1 MSTNAD
7 TCNMEVMESTSGSE
21 ETARGLKPVLGTTLF
36 RRETERRKKLH
47 ERGVIPT
54 GCAEIDDA
62 LLLGGG
68 FERGCV
74 VGVSA
79 EEVEFGILLGLQ
91 TITRALVF
99 EHGERKQRATI
110 ITTLPVTTVLPTLRD
125 IIRYQVQSKLGPRN
139 LGSDD
144 ELRRCLEA
152 ISISRIFDIEGLWE
166 VLRELDEAR
175 NKTRLRHNEDE
186 NEEMTSPPAPEDTR
200 EENVSS
206 EAKNATV
213 SLANEQNEEIGST
226 GTGIE
231 KAGTDLA
238 TITPWRAVQ
247 ESRASSSEPV
257 TQLPPLRV
265 GPELR
270 PLARNSEI
278 LDSEDE
284 EPLSSSPLSSPP
296 STVAPQSPS
305 PSEHHPQPHTEQ
317 DPSPAMSVDPE
328 PEERPQELEAPPS
341 EPVANL
347 PSPVPD
353 IILVTHFSAL
363 LTTLFTHND
372 KTSAHTNLQLL
383 SSHLGNLALSTGA
396 LIMLLNT
403 TTSPS
408 PEPSTSTSAA
418 APGPFPDTNQPITLP
433 SQETTKQQRP
443 LDATLRSIFNPAP
456 PPQHQQQHLQG
467 PNPHDHQGQRSGYSY
482 GYGHAASRLTRRNKP
497 SFGATFAQFLDLHL
511 LCTRVPRTRD
521 DAETAIALGP
531 GLSASG
537 EDVKYAWVVEV
548 LLDELGFYDWEGLE
562 KKRKGKMAMMAM
574 VKDKDR
580 DKDKER
586 EKGQGDD
593 GLPPR
598 VNREQRWAA
607 VDVRDRVVVV
617 NAFGAS
623 ASGSGSGSVNRGPV
637 RVVGGFGGP
646 RV

>member
-1 MSTNAD
+1 
-7 TCNMEVMESTSGSE
+7 MESTSESE
-21 ETARGLKPVLGTTLF
+21 ETARELKPVLGTTLF
-36 RRETERRKKLH
+36 KRETERRKKLH

-54 GCAEIDDA
+54 GCSEIDDA

-68 FERGCV
+68 FEGGCV

-91 TITRALVF
+91 TIARALVF
-99 EHGERKQRATI
+99 ERGGRKQRATI
-110 ITTLPVTTVLPTLRD
+110 ITTLPVTTILPTLRD
-125 IIRYQVQSKLGPRN
+125 IIRYQVQSKLGARN
-139 LGSDD
+139 SGSDD

-175 NKTRLRHNEDE
+175 NETRLRHNEDG
-186 NEEMTSPPAPEDTR
+186 NEEMTSPPAPEDSR

-213 SLANEQNEEIGST
+213 SLENEQNEGRGSA

-231 KAGTDLA
+231 KAVTDLA
-238 TITPWRAVQ
+238 TITPSRAVQ

-296 STVAPQSPS
+296 PSTVAPQSPS
-305 PSEHHPQPHTEQ
+305 PSEHHSQPHTEQ
-317 DPSPAMSVDPE
+317 DPSPAVSVDPE
-328 PEERPQELEAPPS
+328 PKERPQELDAPPS

-347 PSPVPD
+347 PPPVPEF
-353 IILVTHFSAL
+353 ILVTHFSAL

-372 KTSAHTNLQLL
+372 KTSAHRTLQLL
-383 SSHLGNLALSTGA
+383 SSHLRNLALSTEA

-403 TTSPS
+403 TTSSS

-418 APGPFPDTNQPITLP
+418 ASGPFPEANQPITPLG
-433 SQETTKQQRP
+433 QETTKQQRP
-443 LDATLRSIFNPAP
+443 LDATLRSIFNLAP
-456 PPQHQQQHLQG
+456 PPQHQQQQHLQG
-467 PNPHDHQGQRSGYSY
+467 PNQHDHQGQRPGYGY

-511 LCTRVPRTRD
+511 LCTRVPRTRE

-531 GLSASG
+531 GLGSGG

-548 LLDELGFYDWEGLE
+548 LLDELGFYDWGGLE

-574 VKDKDR
+574 GKDK

-586 EKGQGDD
+586 EKAQGDD

-623 ASGSGSGSVNRGPV
+623 GSAGVNRGPV
-637 RVVGGFGGP
+637 RVIGGFGGP

>member
-1 MSTNAD
+1 MYHES
-7 TCNMEVMESTSGSE
+7 MEITSESE
-21 ETARGLKPVLGTTLF
+21 ETARGLVPILGTTLF

-54 GCAEIDDA
+54 GCSEIDDA

-74 VGVSA
+74 VGISA
-79 EEVEFGILLGLQ
+79 EEVDFGILLGLQ
-91 TITRALVF
+91 TIVRALVF
-99 EHGERKQRATI
+99 ERGGRKQRVTI
-110 ITTLPVTTVLPTLRD
+110 ITTLPVTTILPTLRD
-125 IIRYQVQSKLGPRN
+125 TIRYQVRSKLGPVNPR
-139 LGSDD
+139 SDD

-152 ISISRIFDIEGLWE
+152 ISISRVFDIEGLWE

-175 NKTRLRHNEDE
+175 DKTGLRRNEDG
-186 NEEMTSPPAPEDTR
+186 NEEIASLPAPEDSR
-200 EENVSS
+200 EENASS

-213 SLANEQNEEIGST
+213 RLANEQHEEGSSAGA
-226 GTGIE
+226 GTE
-231 KAGTDLA
+231 KADTNLA
-238 TITPWRAVQ
+238 TIAPSRTVQ

-257 TQLPPLRV
+257 TQLPPLRI

-270 PLARNSEI
+270 PLVRNSEI

-296 STVAPQSPS
+296 PSTIAPQSPS
-305 PSEHHPQPHTEQ
+305 PSADHPQPHAEDASPT
-317 DPSPAMSVDPE
+317 PSPDPE
-328 PEERPQELEAPPS
+328 PEERPQEPDVPPS
-341 EPVANL
+341 EPVASL

-383 SSHLGNLALSTGA
+383 SLHLRNLALSTEA

-408 PEPSTSTSAA
+408 PEPSTSTPAV
-418 APGPFPDTNQPITLP
+418 PFPDANQPITPLG
-433 SQETTKQQRP
+433 QETTKQQRP

-456 PPQHQQQHLQG
+456 PPPQQQHLHG
-467 PNPHDHQGQRSGYSY
+467 PNPHDHQGQRLGY

-531 GLSASG
+531 GAGAGG
-537 EDVKYAWVVEV
+537 EDVRYAWVVEV
-548 LLDELGFYDWEGLE
+548 LLDELGFYDWEGWGGR
-562 KKRKGKMAMMAM
+562 KKNKTAMMTM
-574 VKDKDR
+574 GKDS
-580 DKDKER
+580 
-586 EKGQGDD
+586 EKAQGDE

-607 VDVRDRVVVV
+607 VDVRDRVVIV
-617 NAFGAS
+617 NAFG
-623 ASGSGSGSVNRGPV
+623 ASGSGSGSAGVNRGPV
-637 RVVGGFGGP
+637 RVVAGFGGP